1 MRALL
6 DRLTIVLFALA
17 LAAPTLDQLVRPD
30 AARDCRRAER
40 REPSP
45 RPELSRRSLEEA
57 LREAAETLEASRAQ
71 GMNFV
76 MMSPEIL
83 LSNFLRFAMG
93 PDWKESTLKSV
104 TWTGLEKSHIK
115 EEKDLDE

>member
-1 MRALL
+1 MPQEEY
-6 DRLTIVLFALA
+6 DVSVL
-17 LAAPTLDQLVRPD
+17 V
-30 AARDCRRAER
+30 
-40 REPSP
+40 
-45 RPELSRRSLEEA
+45 SL